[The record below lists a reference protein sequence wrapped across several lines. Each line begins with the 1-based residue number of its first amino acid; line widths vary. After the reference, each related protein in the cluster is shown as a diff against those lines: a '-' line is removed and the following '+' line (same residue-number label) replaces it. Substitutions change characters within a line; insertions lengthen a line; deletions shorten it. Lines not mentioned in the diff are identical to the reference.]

1 MEDKNK
7 QEFARVVSNTVIPKV
22 VTNTV
27 TPNKQLQPAPW
38 PPEWGADLQ
47 SQYLEGP
54 GQPELQE
61 TLS

>member
-1 MEDKNK
+1 MEGQNK
-7 QEFARVVSNTVIPKV
+7 QEFVRVVS
-22 VTNTV
+22 NTV
-27 TPNKQLQPAPW
+27 TPNKQLQPAPE

-54 GQPELQE
+54 GQPELHE